1 MTLEDIE
8 RMDAPTL
15 TPAQVGAV
23 LKADPQAIRVTAKQR
38 PELLGFPVFCVGN
51 RVKIPREAF
60 IAFVRGEWASER

>member
-23 LKADPQAIRVTAKQR
+23 LMADPQTIRVTAKQR

-51 RVKIPREAF
+51 RVKIPREPF
-60 IAFVRGEWASER
+60 LRYLRGE

>member
-51 RVKIPREAF
+51 RVKIPREPF
-60 IAFVRGEWASER
+60 LRYLRGE